1 MTAMKILSLVDED
14 GEMCVYLIL
23 ASPVC
28 LRVDASVDSSIFL
41 SIFFLSELC
50 SLLASVCTFVWLLT
64 FCCLCL
70 FL

>member
-41 SIFFLSELC
+41 SIFFCPSFAPFLPAC
-50 SLLASVCTFVWLLT
+50 ALLFGY
-64 FCCLCL
+64 
-70 FL
+70 

>member
-23 ASPVC
+23 ASSVC

-41 SIFFLSELC
+41 SIFFC
-50 SLLASVCTFVWLLT
+50 PSLTPFLPACALL
-64 FCCLCL
+64 FGY
-70 FL
+70 